1 MSIQRAPFGKTR
13 SGDQVEQFILSP
25 RDGNVSC
32 KILTY
37 GGYLSQLCVPD
48 RNGKIGS
55 IVLGFD
61 QLDGY
66 LDDKAF
72 IGALIGRFGNRIARG
87 QFTLDG
93 NEYHLP
99 INNGPNTL
107 HGGTTGFDK
116 AVWKPLPCDS
126 NEKPSLELRHTSPD
140 GDNGF
145 PGTVETV
152 VIYTLSSD
160 SLRIDYTATTDK
172 PTPINL
178 TNHAYFNL
186 RGPGSG
192 DVLGHVL
199 TINASHFTPVDDTLI
214 PTGEIATVKSTPFDF
229 TNAASIGQR
238 IAQIP
243 GGGYDHNYALDTQG
257 NLSRTAVRVHEPA
270 SGRVLEVYTTEPGV
284 QLYTGNFLD
293 GSVKG
298 IGGAYNKH
306 GAFCLETQHFPDSVH
321 HPNFPSTIL
330 RPGQTYR
337 QTTIYRFMTDHP

>member
-1 MSIQRAPFGKTR
+1 MSIERAPFGKTR
-13 SGDQVEQFILSP
+13 SGEQVEQFILSP
-25 RDGNVSC
+25 RSGNVSA

-48 RNGKIGS
+48 KQGKIGT

-66 LDDKAF
+66 LNDKAYL
-72 IGALIGRFGNRIARG
+72 GALIGRFGNRIARG
-87 QFTLDG
+87 TFTLDG
-93 NEYHLP
+93 SEYHLP

-116 AVWKPLPCDS
+116 AVWLPLPCDS
-126 NEKPSLELRHTSPD
+126 NEKPALELRYASPD

-145 PGTVETV
+145 PGTVEAV

-199 TINASHFTPVDDTLI
+199 TINASQYTPVDDTLI
-214 PTGEIATVKSTPFDF
+214 PTGQIAPVKGTSFDF
-229 TNAASIGQR
+229 TAATPIGQR

-243 GGGYDHNYALDTQG
+243 GGGYDHNYVLDTKG
-257 NLSRTAVRVHEPA
+257 DLSRLAARVEEPT
-270 SGRVLEVYTTEPGV
+270 SGRALEVYTTQPGV
-284 QLYTGNFLD
+284 QLYTGNFLG

-298 IGGAYNKH
+298 IGGAYQKH
-306 GAFCLETQHFPDSVH
+306 GAFCLETQHFPDSPN
-321 HPNFPSTIL
+321 HPNFPNTIL
-330 RPGQTYR
+330 RPGEMYR
-337 QTTIYRFMTDHP
+337 QTTIYRFSTVGK